1 MGSFLRFL
9 LLFGIKCLVLVF
21 YRFDARWLAPP
32 RPPWGDLKIIALL
45 HHTSLYEWLYAGAAP
60 TRVLWR
66 IAHRAF
72 IPIADKT
79 AARPIVGPFLTS
91 LVPYHEPISREPD
104 QTWQA
109 VLDRLSED
117 VMIVILPEGR
127 MMRANGLDKHGRPM
141 TVRGG
146 IADILRGTPDGRML
160 LVYLGGLHH
169 VQAPG
174 ERRTPR
180 LWKTLRVAFQALEVE
195 DYKRTLSVDEDAAG
209 FKAAVRADLERRRDL
224 YCPVSPSAP
233 PRSALPAAES

>member
-9 LLFGIKCLVLVF
+9 LLFAIKCLALVF
-21 YRFDARWLAPP
+21 YRFDIRWLTPS
-32 RPPWGDLKIIALL
+32 RHPWDDLKIVVLL
-45 HHTSLYEWLYAGAAP
+45 NHTSLYEWLYAGAAP
-60 TRVLWR
+60 TRILWR

-91 LVPYHEPISREPD
+91 LAPYHEPISREPD
-104 QTWQA
+104 HTWNA

-127 MMRANGLDKHGRPM
+127 MKRANGLDKHGRPM

-146 IADILRGTPDGRML
+146 IADILKSTPDGRML
-160 LVYLGGLHH
+160 VAYLGGLHH

-180 LWKTLRVAFQALEVE
+180 LWKTLRVAFEPIE
-195 DYKRTLSVDEDAAG
+195 IKEYKRAVGVPEDDAG

-224 YCPVSPSAP
+224 HCPLSEPAA
-233 PRSALPAAES
+233 RSALPAAES